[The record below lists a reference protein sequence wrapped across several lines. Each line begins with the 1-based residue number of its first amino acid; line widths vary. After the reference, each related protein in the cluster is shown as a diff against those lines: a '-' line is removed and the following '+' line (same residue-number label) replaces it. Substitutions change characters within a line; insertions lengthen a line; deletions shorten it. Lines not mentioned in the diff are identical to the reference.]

1 MASLFQKVE
10 RYKLPLRTSE
20 EDAKEEGIRIEALH
34 LKPITHNA
42 DGVDTAL
49 NATHGLVDFVLEK
62 ETEGQAKFAVIS
74 HEEAARSEKVID
86 LLIDGWQ
93 LNPPSVVLS
102 VTGAAQELEIPKVL
116 ENAFTTGLAKAAE
129 SLQAGSD
136 GGQEDREAWVITG
149 GTDAGVMAHVGKA
162 MMQVAAASRRC
173 IGIAPK
179 RQVMYEH
186 KFTRPLQSQKKEMKK
201 HLQRHGD
208 VECDSYRDVKYT
220 PRNSARNS
228 AQFSEPQLASGTGRR
243 RRTRA
248 RRRRSSRTTPTSS
261 SSTTRR

>member
-1 MASLFQKVE
+1 MNCGIAYSTQLCIHTSPLQNCAADQHLIDRGLAHNTLGRASTSAMASLFQKVE

-208 VECDSYRDVKYT
+208 VECDSYRDVK
-220 PRNSARNS
+220 
-228 AQFSEPQLASGTGRR
+228 
-243 RRTRA
+243 
-248 RRRRSSRTTPTSS
+248 
-261 SSTTRR
+261 

>member
-1 MASLFQKVE
+1 M
-10 RYKLPLRTSE
+10 
-20 EDAKEEGIRIEALH
+20 
-34 LKPITHNA
+34 
-42 DGVDTAL
+42 DTPL

-74 HEEAARSEKVID
+74 HEEAARSRKVID

-116 ENAFTTGLAKAAE
+116 ENALAREGARE

-186 KFTRPLQSQKKEMKK
+186 KFRGRS
-201 HLQRHGD
+201 
-208 VECDSYRDVKYT
+208 S
-220 PRNSARNS
+220 
-228 AQFSEPQLASGTGRR
+228 RR
-243 RRTRA
+243 RRR
-248 RRRRSSRTTPTSS
+248 
-261 SSTTRR
+261 